1 MFGRVLDMDR
11 DYAVGAVY
19 GLVLVVLVVLSPVLP
34 RAVGLAGPLVCP
46 DGQTDTFVTTELVEP
61 ADAPGVRSTD
71 IGVSLFCMGE
81 RGDVTEVGILR
92 PVTALAGSAVL
103 VTLAVIA
110 SALGLRRI
118 GRRALGRR

>member
-1 MFGRVLDMDR
+1 M
-11 DYAVGAVY
+11 
-19 GLVLVVLVVLSPVLP
+19 
-34 RAVGLAGPLVCP
+34 GLAGPLVCP

-92 PVTALAGSAVL
+92 PVAALAGSAVL

-118 GRRALGRR
+118 GRRALGRPYRAG